1 MKKKIL
7 AVSALLAL
15 ILSTGC
21 ANNAVEQSQN
31 SQQPQISAPDVSTVS
46 DTQSSAQATNQTT
59 TIQDTSEKYTVELT
73 LSEGFEI
80 VRSTPRLVCIQMN
93 DNITGV
99 ITIMNNLGE
108 SVDISR
114 LNNTAEEN
122 KATLYSNGIEEVTV
136 NDYTVKYIMYKP
148 SDKIKVDG
156 VIFVNDDIMLSVLV
170 NNTNDDAQE
179 TRQYIENLVKCIS
192 NIKAE

>member
-31 SQQPQISAPDVSTVS
+31 SVPDVSAVS
-46 DTQSSAQATNQTT
+46 DIQSSTQAGKQTA
-59 TIQDTSEKYTVELT
+59 TIQDTSEKYTIEFT

-80 VRSTPRLVCIQMN
+80 VRSTAHLVCIQMN
-93 DNITGV
+93 DNVTGV
-99 ITIMNNLGE
+99 ISVMDNLGE
-108 SVDISR
+108 SVDIAR

-148 SDKIKVDG
+148 SDKVKVDG
-156 VIFVNDDIMLSVLV
+156 VIFVNDDIMLSVLI

-179 TRQYIENLVKCIS
+179 TRQSIEELVKCIS
-192 NIKAE
+192 DIKAK